1 MPSSNKELERLRYL
15 VGQVRQTE
23 PWVEL
28 WEHLQ
33 GCREAAAD
41 LLCNLDPKEPAFQ
54 LEYAR
59 LRGELDALNRWFEF
73 GDSLNDR
80 MEQLEAMERF
90 NG

>member
-1 MPSSNKELERLRYL
+1 MPSSKELERLRYL

-28 WEHLQ
+28 WEYLQ
-33 GCREAAAD
+33 ECRQGVAV
-41 LLCNLDPKEPAFQ
+41 LLCNLDLKDPAFQ
-54 LEYAR
+54 LEYAH

-73 GDSLNDR
+73 GDSLVERIDQ
-80 MEQLEAMERF
+80 MEAMEKF